1 MSDGSAFFDTN
12 VLVYLF
18 DRSAGAKQKR
28 ARALLAELAPTI
40 VISTQVL
47 QEFYVT
53 TTAKLAPPLSP
64 EDAESQVRNFSAFDV
79 VSIDVALV
87 RSAISL
93 SREHKLSLW
102 DALIVES
109 AHARG
114 CTRLLTED
122 LQHGREFGRLRVENP
137 FRTT

>member
-1 MSDGSAFFDTN
+1 MSDGSTFFDTN

-18 DRSAGAKQKR
+18 DRSAAAKQKR
-28 ARALLAELAPTI
+28 ARALLAELAPAI

-47 QEFYVT
+47 LEFYVT
-53 TTAKLAPPLSP
+53 ATAKLTPPLSP

-79 VSIDVALV
+79 VAIDVALV
-87 RSAISL
+87 RRAISL

-109 AHARG
+109 ARARG

-137 FRTT
+137 FLPI

>member
-18 DRSAGAKQKR
+18 DRSAKAKQKR
-28 ARALLAELAPTI
+28 AQALLAELAPAI

-53 TTAKLAPPLSP
+53 ATAKLTPPLSP

-79 VSIDVALV
+79 VAIDVALV

-109 AHARG
+109 ARARG

-137 FRTT
+137 FRPT

>member
-1 MSDGSAFFDTN
+1 MSDGSTFFDTN

-18 DRSAGAKQKR
+18 DRSAAAKQKR
-28 ARALLAELAPTI
+28 ARALLAELAPAI

-53 TTAKLAPPLSP
+53 TTAKLTPPLSP

-79 VSIDVALV
+79 VAIDVALV

-109 AHARG
+109 ARARG

-137 FRTT
+137 FRPT